1 MVFRYL
7 LFLSLIM
14 AFAMMG
20 CAASQPEVQA
30 PVVNPG
36 IVDTELGELPE
47 TCLRTANHAIDL
59 LREQKWS
66 DFRKL
71 YRADLRE
78 HLSDDVLQQ
87 IWNQYFSPSGAFI
100 EIIASD
106 VIVQKYDIST
116 EVITRFENKVLL
128 TFFTFDVKGNM
139 TSIQFPLYED
149 AALWGKCSHNCIFEA
164 EQFSTALR
172 NKDWKHLRQ
181 FLTDEF
187 NQNVT
192 DERLESYYEAIFVP
206 IGPLVSL
213 LSRHGEQQDGKTVV
227 THVTKYV
234 EGTMIHTMTFD
245 ENGLIEAYSS
255 KTIPNPEPIINP
267 MNPVP
272 LSQTEQ

>member
-1 MVFRYL
+1 MVFRNM

-47 TCLRTANHAIDL
+47 NCLRTANRAIEL
-59 LREQKWS
+59 LRAKKWS
-66 DFRKL
+66 AFRKL
-71 YRADLRE
+71 FRSDLRD
-78 HLSDDVLQQ
+78 HLNNDVLEQ
-87 IWNQYFSPSGAFI
+87 IWSQYFEPSGAFV
-100 EIIASD
+100 ETIASD

-116 EVITRFENKVLL
+116 EVITRFEKRVLL
-128 TFFTFDVKGNM
+128 TFFTFDVNGNM
-139 TSIQFPLYED
+139 TAMQFPLYED
-149 AALWGKCSHNCIFEA
+149 TSAWGKCSHNCIFEA
-164 EQFSTALR
+164 EQFSAALR
-172 NKDWKHLRQ
+172 NKDWKRLRQ

-187 NQNVT
+187 SQSVT
-192 DERLESYYEAIFVP
+192 DEQLDSYYKAMYEP

-234 EGTMIHTMTFD
+234 EGTMIHTITFN
-245 ENGLIEAYSS
+245 ENGRIEAYRS
-255 KTIPNPEPIINP
+255 KIISNPEPVLNN

-272 LSQTEQ
+272 LSPAEQ